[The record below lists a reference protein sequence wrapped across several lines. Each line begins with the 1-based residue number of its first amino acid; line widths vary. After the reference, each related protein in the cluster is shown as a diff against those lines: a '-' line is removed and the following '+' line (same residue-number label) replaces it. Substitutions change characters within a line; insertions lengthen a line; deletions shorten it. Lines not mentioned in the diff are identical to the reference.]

1 MRKLFIVVI
10 IVFTT
15 VMQVY
20 SQVPNETNVT
30 KQDTTGNV
38 VTEQKKHTVTS
49 TKPDKNKN
57 PMVKEKKNGKE
68 SNNQPTN
75 NVNDSVSEPNQNWFQ
90 NFWNGLVGKNDCKQC
105 ETKLKKANIENTR
118 LKNQMNSWEKKLG
131 KTKAILD
138 IDDRDFYRSLITT
151 PLTKKY
157 DTIQVDCYKKT
168 ISMFDH
174 ENKKEMKWVYEIY
187 YPLLEN
193 YWKYNHD
200 LERLIQRVIRS
211 FDLLAVPD
219 INNEKELFNDGLQK
233 MEYYKEYRYKSNISQ
248 EIKYLEDVIN
258 DTKSLF
264 EDSSRF
270 TKENFEKQLRRLK

>member
-1 MRKLFIVVI
+1 MRKIFI
-10 IVFTT
+10 IVFVILTT
-15 VMQVY
+15 AIQVY
-20 SQVPNETNVT
+20 SQDPNETNVT
-30 KQDTTGNV
+30 KQGTTGKV
-38 VTEQKKHTVTS
+38 VTEQKNNTVTP
-49 TKPDKNKN
+49 TNPQQNKKPKANH
-57 PMVKEKKNGKE
+57 KKTGKE
-68 SNNQPTN
+68 SNNQTTN
-75 NVNDSVSEPNQNWFQ
+75 VAKDSVPEPNQNWFQ
-90 NFWNGLVGKNDCKQC
+90 NFWNGLGGKNDCKQC
-105 ETKLKKANIENTR
+105 ETKLKNANRENTR
-118 LKNQMNSWEKKLG
+118 LNNRITSLEQKLG

-157 DTIQVDCYKKT
+157 DSIQVDCYKKT
-168 ISMFDH
+168 IAMFDH

-193 YWKYNHD
+193 YWKYNQD
-200 LERLIQRVIRS
+200 LEILIQRVIRS

-233 MEYYKEYRYKSNISQ
+233 MEYFKEYRYKSNISQ
-248 EIKYLEDVIN
+248 EIKYLEDVIS

-270 TKENFEKQLRRLK
+270 TKENFEEQLRRLK